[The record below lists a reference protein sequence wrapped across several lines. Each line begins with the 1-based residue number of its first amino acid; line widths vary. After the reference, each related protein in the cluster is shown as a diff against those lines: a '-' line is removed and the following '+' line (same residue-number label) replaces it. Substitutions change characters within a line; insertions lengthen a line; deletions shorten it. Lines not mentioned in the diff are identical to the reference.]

1 MKKCPQCGRDYND
14 DSMSFCL
21 DDGSELLYGPATS
34 EPPAPLLPEEGWPKA
49 GVVGAAGGQFDEPQ
63 TAILHETAPPGE
75 AATRAQI
82 HTTAAEPRSEVG
94 DSSERQSRLDR
105 DSAHQAAEP
114 KKGLDRRLIAGPIVA
129 VIIAVG
135 IYAGYRYFNSSTK
148 QIDSIAVMPFVNE
161 SGNEDVEY
169 LSDGMTETL
178 IKSLSNLPNLNVK
191 PRSSVFRY
199 KGKET
204 DLQTI
209 GRELNVQA
217 ILNGRVV
224 QRGEQLTL
232 SLELVDV
239 REDKVIWSEQ
249 YQRKQSD
256 LVSLQS
262 EIARDVST
270 KLKDKLSGAEE
281 KRVTNIYTT
290 NSEAY
295 QLYLKGNFYTTKLT
309 KDGFRKGNE
318 YFERAIQLDPNYA
331 LAYNG
336 IAFNQ
341 LAAMDWF
348 SAPKVAGP
356 KAKNA
361 VEKAF
366 ALNDKLAETHLL
378 RGMVAH
384 WVEWDWT
391 TAENAFKQAIEL
403 NPSGYRPYGY
413 YAWFLANMGRNEEA
427 VASAVKGQQ
436 LDPISAEAN
445 WYLGMALIAA
455 GRTDEAIARLQTAI
469 DLEPSYFYAHTF
481 LGRAYLQA
489 GKKQEALKS
498 FERAYELESENS
510 ENLANLAYAQG
521 VTGNKVEAQRAVDR
535 LLEKSK
541 NEYVAPYYIAI
552 AYAGLGENEDAFKW
566 LERAYED
573 KSDSLILYLTADP
586 QMDGIRSDPRYKDL
600 LRRMNLPE

>member
-14 DSMSFCL
+14 DLMSFCL
-21 DDGSELLYGPATS
+21 DDGSELLFGPAQS
-34 EPPAPLLPEEGWPKA
+34 QE
-49 GVVGAAGGQFDEPQ
+49 FDEPQ
-63 TAILHETAPPGE
+63 TAILHETAPSGE

-82 HTTAAEPRSEVG
+82 HTTERTAVLPSGFAITPKAKGFDPRLLLAPLV
-94 DSSERQSRLDR
+94 L
-105 DSAHQAAEP
+105 
-114 KKGLDRRLIAGPIVA
+114 LVIALG
-129 VIIAVG
+129 G
-135 IYAGYRYFNSSTK
+135 FLGYRYLMPGTS
-148 QIDSIAVMPFVNE
+148 QIESIAVMPFVNE
-161 SGNEDVEY
+161 SNNEEVEY

-178 IKSLSNLPNLNVK
+178 IKSLSNLPNLAVK
-191 PRSSVFRY
+191 SRSTVFYY

-204 DLQTI
+204 SPQKI
-209 GRELNVQA
+209 GEELKVQA
-217 ILNGRVV
+217 VLLGRVS
-224 QRGEQLTL
+224 QRGNDLKL
-232 SLELVDV
+232 NLELVNTQTQD
-239 REDKVIWSEQ
+239 VIWTEE
-249 YQRKQSD
+249 YNRKQSD
-256 LVSLQS
+256 LVTLQS
-262 EIARDVST
+262 EIASDVST
-270 KLKDKLSGAEE
+270 KLKSKLSATEE
-281 KRVTNIYTT
+281 KQVANVYTT

-309 KDGFRKGNE
+309 KEGFRKGNE
-318 YFERAIQLDPNYA
+318 YFERAIQLDPDYA

-366 ALNDKLAETHLL
+366 VLNDKLAETHLL

-384 WVEWDWT
+384 WVDWDWA
-391 TAENAFKQAIEL
+391 TAENAFRQAIEL

-413 YAWFLANMGRNEEA
+413 YAWFLANIGRNDEA
-427 VASAVKGQQ
+427 VAFATKGQQ

-469 DLEPSYFYAHTF
+469 DLEPSYFYAYTF
-481 LGRAYLQA
+481 LGRAHLQA
-489 GKKQEALKS
+489 GNNQEALKA
-498 FERAYELESENS
+498 FERAYELESENL

-521 VTGNKVEAQRAVDR
+521 VNGNKVEAKKAIDL
-535 LLEKSK
+535 LLETSN
-541 NEYVAPYYIAI
+541 NEYVSPYYLAI
-552 AYAGLGENEDAFKW
+552 AYAGLGETEHVFTY

-573 KSDSLILYLTADP
+573 RSDSLILYFTADP

-600 LRRMNLPE
+600 LKRTNLPE